1 MKRLAA
7 AAVAT
12 VAIGLCTVAA
22 WLVLKPAPP
31 VALDEASKREVLQ
44 GYRRLAH
51 LSYEAA
57 YHSADRL
64 KSSVLQLLAQ
74 PSQENL
80 QAARQAWR
88 LAHRDYSETEA
99 FRFGNWIVDEWEINV
114 NAWPVDEG
122 LLDYVA
128 DGYAASPTNPLARHN
143 LVSRRDIAVNGIT
156 LDTER
161 LDWTQLKFIHGGS
174 AVEANVVL
182 GYHAI
187 EFLLWGQDLRP
198 TEAGAGQ
205 RPWTDFALDQTA
217 CTSGS
222 NAAPA
227 EHCQRRRRLLQA
239 MTEHLYTQ
247 LGDMALQWAGNSP
260 ASYGLHIVS
269 GDADQGLRRMLYSL
283 IRLAGDEMAG
293 ERMHVALLTHAPEEE
308 QDCFSDDSHQSAYHN
323 AVGIQNIYFGRF
335 QKAGYRE
342 GESYQAPLSLAAL
355 ARRVD
360 APLAAQIEQALADT
374 ERVMDKLRQQGE
386 SGQTFDLLIQ
396 PGNARGAQ
404 QIEQAMAALQA
415 QAALMEQLGA
425 RLGLGPLNPR
435 GAGAEPASR

>member
-7 AAVAT
+7 AAVA
-12 VAIGLCTVAA
+12 IGLCTVAG
-22 WLVLKPAPP
+22 WLVLKPAPQAVP
-31 VALDEASKREVLQ
+31 DEASKREVLQ
-44 GYRRLAH
+44 GYRTLAH
-51 LSYEAA
+51 WSYEAA
-57 YHSADRL
+57 YHSVDRL
-64 KSSVLQLLAQ
+64 KARVLQLLAQ

-88 LAHRDYSETEA
+88 AAHRDYSETEA
-99 FRFGNWIVDEWEINV
+99 FRFGNWIVDEWEVNV

-128 DGYAASPTNPLARHN
+128 SGYAASPTNPLARHN

-182 GYHAI
+182 GYHAV

-198 TEAGAGQ
+198 TTPGAGE

-217 CTSGS
+217 CTSGPD
-222 NAAPA
+222 AAPS

-247 LGDMALQWAGNSP
+247 LGDMALNWAGNSP

-269 GDADQGLRRMLYSL
+269 GDVDEGLRRMLYSL

-293 ERMHVALLTHAPEEE
+293 ERMQVALLTHAPEEE

-342 GESYQAPLSLAAL
+342 GEAYAAPLSLAAL
-355 ARRVD
+355 ARQVD
-360 APLAAQIEQALADT
+360 APLAEQIEQALATT
-374 ERVMDKLRQQGE
+374 ERALATVRREGE
-386 SGQTFDLLIQ
+386 RGQTFDLLIQ
-396 PGNARGAQ
+396 PSNKAGAQ
-404 QIEQAMAALQA
+404 LLGQAMVALQA
-415 QAALMEQLGA
+415 QTQLLEQLGE
-425 RLGLGPLNPR
+425 RLGLAPLNPR
-435 GAGAEPASR
+435 AASATPSRR